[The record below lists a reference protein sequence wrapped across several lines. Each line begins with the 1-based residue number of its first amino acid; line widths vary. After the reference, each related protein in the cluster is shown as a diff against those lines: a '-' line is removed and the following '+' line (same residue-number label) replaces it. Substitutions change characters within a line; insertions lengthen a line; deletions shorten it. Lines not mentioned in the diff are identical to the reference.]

1 MVNEN
6 QTITI
11 TDRKALT
18 ANEVIDV
25 ESFTSNYILINTKY
39 GKMCV
44 EGENL
49 KINDLSQNS
58 SNIKLSGEISAV
70 FFSDESE
77 KRGLFKRGR

>member
-1 MVNEN
+1 MTNEN
-6 QTITI
+6 QIITI
-11 TDRKALT
+11 NDRKTMT
-18 ANEVIDV
+18 ATDVIDV
-25 ESFTSNYILINTKY
+25 ESFTNNYIVINTKY

-58 SNIKLSGEISAV
+58 SNIKLTGNISGV
-70 FFSDESE
+70 FFTDESE

>member
-1 MVNEN
+1 MTSEN
-6 QTITI
+6 QIITI
-11 TDRKALT
+11 NDRKALT

-25 ESFTSNYILINTKY
+25 ESFTNNYIVINTKH

-58 SNIKLSGEISAV
+58 SNIKLTGEISAV
-70 FFSDESE
+70 FFSDENE